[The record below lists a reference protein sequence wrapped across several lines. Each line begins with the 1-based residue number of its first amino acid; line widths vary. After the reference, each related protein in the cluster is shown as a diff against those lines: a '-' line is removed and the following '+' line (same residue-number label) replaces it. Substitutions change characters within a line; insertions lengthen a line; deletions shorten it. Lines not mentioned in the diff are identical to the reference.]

1 MIQLIL
7 ALIVIVVWSIVIIVP
22 VFIVIVVRT
31 IVIAFSAVVVI
42 GIVIG
47 TVVIAFTAVV
57 VIGIVIG
64 TVVAMI
70 IATIVSGTVVGPVLG
85 ECGGCR
91 KQRGYE
97 SECRPSEQF
106 SAIHRILHC
115 EPTPLPWHRAAD
127 AFPMGAV
134 SDLSRTAALAPGN
147 RQAGEDDERN
157 TDDRIEMRN
166 FAEKQETPKYG
177 PG

>member
-1 MIQLIL
+1 MVKLILGLIVIMIGSIVIAVL
-7 ALIVIVVWSIVIIVP
+7 ALIV
-22 VFIVIVVRT
+22 
-31 IVIAFSAVVVI
+31 VVI
-42 GIVIG
+42 R
-47 TVVIAFTAVV
+47 TVVIAFPAVV
-57 VIGIVIG
+57 IIGIMTG

-70 IATIVSGTVVGPVLG
+70 IASIVVGTIVAMVIASIVAGTVVRAILS
-85 ECGGCR
+85 ESGGCR
-91 KQRGYE
+91 KQRGHE
-97 SECRPSEQF
+97 SEGCPSEQF